1 MAEAS
6 SETSQRE
13 TQKALQKAFK
23 KLQQSPE
30 KNSLTKKL
38 GATLKQNVMA
48 TVSLT
53 GAMVTA
59 MKSQETLA
67 KTFISTGQQ
76 QALSAAN
83 LNKTFGNVGLNLAQ
97 SVEMF
102 GELTKLGISTGSEDI
117 KKSLASTAMLGKNM
131 SAFAKNIGFN
141 TQVLGMSEGAS
152 VGLSNSLHSMGAA
165 YHIDSNVLVDA
176 INQLTKTLIESAA
189 TYGAESAA
197 ALQTTI
203 AKLTAQYG
211 GANKDLVTEMTS
223 ALFAGNE
230 KSTKMAVMLNLDINR
245 LATTDSG
252 EQMALVQE
260 ALKSLKDK
268 VGGAA
273 GSGESGFTVPKL
285 LAAFGATPGMLVL
298 ANQGPQTEEALALQ
312 AEDLANEVLA
322 NSLMMSLES
331 IMKDL
336 TVMILPII
344 EILAMVIKPFAFALT
359 MWGGLLKNIMVA
371 IVASRILMIGASAAH
386 SVKLWIAEMRTSD
399 AVRMGNTTL
408 ARILATNIKN
418 GAKSAMGAMGGP
430 WGLALTAAITIGTTV
445 ASHYGSKADENQK
458 DILSEQE
465 KQTAALYDNQ
475 ESKILGQIS
484 SRMLQANMYNQQL
497 VLNAQE
503 QLEVAIET
511 KESKVEIVSTPDPG
525 FTNFSTTKES

>member
-1 MAEAS
+1 MAKNDE
-6 SETSQRE
+6 
-13 TQKALQKAFK
+13 
-23 KLQQSPE
+23 E
-30 KNSLTKKL
+30 KDNLTKQL
-38 GATLKQNVMA
+38 TVALKQNVTA
-48 TVSLT
+48 TFSVV
-53 GAMVTA
+53 GAMASA
-59 MKSQETLA
+59 MKSQEALA

-102 GELTKLGISTGSEDI
+102 GEMTKLGISVESENI
-117 KKSLASTAMLGKNM
+117 KKSLASTTMLGKNLG
-131 SAFAKNIGFN
+131 AFAKNIGFN

-152 VGLSNSLHSMGAA
+152 IGLSDSLHSMGAA
-165 YHIDSNVLVDA
+165 YHIDSNVLVEA
-176 INQLTKTLIESAA
+176 INQLSKTLIESAA
-189 TYGAESAA
+189 TYGAESAV
-197 ALQTTI
+197 ALQSTV

-230 KSTKMAVMLNLDINR
+230 KSTKMAAMLGLNISKLS
-245 LATTDSG
+245 TTDSG

-268 VGGAA
+268 VGGAT

-312 AEDLANEVLA
+312 AEDLAMEVLA

-336 TVMILPII
+336 TIIILPVI
-344 EILAMVIKPFAFALT
+344 ELLAVVVKPFAFALT
-359 MWGGLLKNIMVA
+359 LWGGLLKNI
-371 IVASRILMIGASAAH
+371 IVGLVVLKIAQKIGQTRL
-386 SVKLWIAEMRTSD
+386 VMEMRLARLDGKSTMK
-399 AVRMGNTTL
+399 AAWLNLARKTALANAAKGNT
-408 ARILATNIKN
+408 
-418 GAKSAMGAMGGP
+418 GAASFMTRLGP
-430 WGLALTAAITIGTTV
+430 WGMVAGLAMTFLPMLFGNSEDDKET
-445 ASHYGSKADENQK
+445 NK

-465 KQTAALYDNQ
+465 KQTAALYDNH
-475 ESKILGQIS
+475 ESKVLGEIS
-484 SRMLQANMYNQQL
+484 SRMLQSNMYNQQL

-503 QLEVAIET
+503 QLEVAIEAKDIKITQPPVVDTPFTDFKTGT
-511 KESKVEIVSTPDPG
+511 K
-525 FTNFSTTKES
+525 

>member
-1 MAEAS
+1 MAKNDEEKVS
-6 SETSQRE
+6 V
-13 TQKALQKAFK
+13 TQK
-23 KLQQSPE
+23 
-30 KNSLTKKL
+30 LT
-38 GATLKQNVMA
+38 ATLKQNVMA
-48 TVSLT
+48 
-53 GAMVTA
+53 
-59 MKSQETLA
+59 
-67 KTFISTGQQ
+67 TFISTGQQ

-102 GELTKLGISTGSEDI
+102 GEMTKLGISVESENI
-117 KKSLASTAMLGKNM
+117 KKSLASTAMLGKNLG
-131 SAFAKNIGFN
+131 AFAKNIGFN

-152 VGLSNSLHSMGAA
+152 IGLSDSLHSMGAA
-165 YHIDSNVLVDA
+165 YHIDSNVLVEA
-176 INQLTKTLIESAA
+176 INQLSKTLIESAA
-189 TYGAESAA
+189 TYGAESAV
-197 ALQTTI
+197 ALQSTV

-230 KSTKMAVMLNLDINR
+230 KSTKMASMLGLNISKLS
-245 LATTDSG
+245 TTDSG

-312 AEDLANEVLA
+312 AEDLAMEVLA

-336 TVMILPII
+336 TVIILPVI
-344 EILAMVIKPFAFALT
+344 ELLAVVVKPFAFALT
-359 MWGGLLKNIMVA
+359 VWGGLLKK
-371 IVASRILMIGASAAH
+371 ILIWTIAAK
-386 SVKLWIAEMRTSD
+386 V
-399 AVRMGNTTL
+399 
-408 ARILATNIKN
+408 
-418 GAKSAMGAMGGP
+418 GAMGFQAVAMA
-430 WGLALTAAITIGTTV
+430 WDKAEGLSRMTAASKLQLTTGQILREQIKSNLKNVGGKGMAMMGGPYALAIGAV
-445 ASHYGSKADENQK
+445 LGIGSAIYSASQDSDDIQK

-503 QLEVAIET
+503 QLEVAIEAKDIKITQPPVVDTPFTDFKTGT
-511 KESKVEIVSTPDPG
+511 K
-525 FTNFSTTKES
+525 